1 MLAGG
6 FQRQHGVVVKAW
18 FLDVRK
24 VRDEQKEVHGASPKI
39 GLFSGWKASRTEF
52 GHAVR
57 VTKRIYLPSLAKVKV
72 LRRKGQLS
80 LSGMAAPLLRL
91 YVRHHPHGALFYS
104 KSASGTSHEC

>member
-6 FQRQHGVVVKAW
+6 FQRQHGIVVKAR

-24 VRDEQKEVHGASPKI
+24 VRDEQTEVHDASPTMW
-39 GLFSGWKASRTEF
+39 LFNEWKASRPEF

-57 VTKRIYLPSLAKVKV
+57 VPKGIYSPSLAKVKV